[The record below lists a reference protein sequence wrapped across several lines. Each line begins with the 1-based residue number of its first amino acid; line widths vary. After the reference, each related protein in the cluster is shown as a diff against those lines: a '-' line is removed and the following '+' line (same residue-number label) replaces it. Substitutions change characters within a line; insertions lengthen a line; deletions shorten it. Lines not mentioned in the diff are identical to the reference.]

1 MTRNAVEQPELK
13 SLFKWKKPQEGFVL
27 LPIGSLDLPCSLT
40 IEEMNLRYQRRAE
53 RRAFETREGT
63 IEVEFTPQ
71 GPGYRN
77 DSEMRVYDD
86 TIWLVSVLPTHKDV
100 LESYRPLTERPTLY
114 RKFAGL
120 KSDTE
125 ILDFANSFGLL
136 FNTTHLNVPSDM
148 VEHKCKGTAGLFL
161 AETISL
167 WKKEIV
173 KMREAVRLWDLVKIR
188 DGSSSTAK
196 LKQLIVWNGG
206 GAQDVWYIPEGSTS
220 SRYPQIAK
228 KEDVLFEGLES
239 YSSSQKREFKE
250 SITRLLIT
258 DDHRISA
265 YASPAQMKQWRQNY
279 DVVGP
284 AMLFVLHSVNK
295 ALDRQ
300 VNVQVRP
307 TSFTGDKAF
316 VIEEV
321 PANLLTAMWFQ
332 FSLEILGKRSIKQC
346 PVCEQWFD
354 ATRNSKQI
362 YCRSK
367 ASGCRKKA
375 SRIMAMLR
383 DALPIE
389 EIARRNR
396 VSEHAVILLS
406 EHAGSNKAKS
416 CSRETRGPCKKP

>member
-1 MTRNAVEQPELK
+1 MTRSAVEQPELK
-13 SLFKWKKPQEGFVL
+13 SLFKWEKPRKGFVL
-27 LPIGSLDLPCSLT
+27 LPIDSPDLPCSLT
-40 IEEMNLRYQRRAE
+40 IEEMNLRYQREPE
-53 RRAFETREGT
+53 RKVFETKGGT
-63 IEVEFTPQ
+63 TEVEFTPQ
-71 GPGYRN
+71 GPEYRN
-77 DSEMRVYDD
+77 NSKIHVYDD
-86 TIWLVSVLPTHKDV
+86 TIWIVSVLPTHKDV

-114 RKFAGL
+114 RKFADL
-120 KSDTE
+120 EADTE
-125 ILDFANSFGLL
+125 ILDFANAFGLL
-136 FNTTHLNVPSDM
+136 FKSTHLNGPSDI
-148 VEHKCKGTAGLFL
+148 VKHKCKKNTGTFL

-173 KMREAVRLWDLVKIR
+173 KMREAVRLWDLVKVK
-188 DGSSSTAK
+188 DGSSSSAK
-196 LKQLIVWNGG
+196 LKQLIVWKRGD
-206 GAQDVWYIPEGSTS
+206 AQDVWYIPEGSTS
-220 SRYPQIAK
+220 SFYQQITK
-228 KEDVLFEGLES
+228 NEDALFEELEFS
-239 YSSSQKREFKE
+239 SSSQKRELRE
-250 SITRLLIT
+250 SITRLLST
-258 DDHRISA
+258 EDHRISA
-265 YASPAQMKQWRQNY
+265 YASPSQMRQWRQNY

-300 VNVQVRP
+300 VTVQVRP
-307 TSFTGDKAF
+307 TSLSGDKAF

-332 FSLEILGKRSIKQC
+332 FSLEILGKRNIKQC

-389 EIARRNR
+389 EIAQRNR
-396 VSEHAVILLS
+396 VSKHAVILLS
-406 EHAGSNKAKS
+406 ERAGSNKAKS
-416 CSRETRGPCKKP
+416 CSRET